1 MKISLQ
7 INFSSLKVPDSLV
20 EELEKQTGCK
30 IIKGFSDDAEI
41 IVFAGKPVIGEKTV
55 FMQSVSAGVNHLDF
69 KNIPENITVCSN
81 ADAWSIPVAE
91 HAFALILSKYKNIC
105 KSDSLIRNGK
115 YVRELSDS
123 LYGQTLGIM
132 GYGGIGREMAR
143 IARAF
148 YMKTIG
154 FGRTPPDDD
163 NLDLFTGDKY
173 YIPANADIM
182 ALTLPLNNYT
192 KEFVDHELLSKFK
205 GNIILNVGRSEVVNR
220 EDMLNYLS
228 ENPEKWF
235 LTDVWWGEPKIEGK
249 IPDNVIVT
257 PHVAGLAK
265 DYMSVPLNRAFENV
279 SAYLKGKPKNVVN
292 RNDYL

>member
-7 INFSSLKVPDSLV
+7 INFSSLKVPDSFV
-20 EELEKQTGCK
+20 EKLEKQTGCK

-41 IVFAGKPVIGEKTV
+41 VVFAGKPEIGKKTI

-81 ADAWSIPVAE
+81 ADAWSFPVAE

-105 KSDSLIRNGK
+105 KSDALIRKGQ

-123 LYGQTLGIM
+123 LSGQTLGIM

-143 IARAF
+143 IAGAF
-148 YMKTIG
+148 GMKTIG
-154 FGRTPPDDD
+154 FGRTSTDDE

-173 YIPANADIM
+173 YIPENADIM
-182 ALTLPLNNYT
+182 ALTLPLNSYT
-192 KEFVDHELLSKFK
+192 KGFIDYGLLSKFK

-220 EDMLNYLS
+220 EDMLKYLE

-235 LTDVWWGEPKIEGK
+235 LTDVWWGEPKIDGK

-265 DYMSVPLNRAFENV
+265 NYMIVPLNKAFENV
-279 SAYLKGKPKNVVN
+279 SAYLKSKPKNVVN